1 MSNSQKGSSYHWSLL
16 RQGDY
21 AQSKDELPTRLSS
34 VEVAAGALRFALGPA
49 HEARLLLPLAK
60 SEKTGK
66 LPVSSAL
73 RIKETNAVIDGSQS
87 RLLDVMCTAKELES
101 VFAEVVEEI
110 LRRVQEGDSVPASV
124 RSTLHDFRALLLQ
137 IPAKTVPSEVV
148 LGLVGELLVLNE
160 LLDRSPEAWR
170 AWMGPQGGRHDF
182 RAGNLALEVKSTRS
196 ASNSHVAIQSL
207 DQLKEPLGG
216 RLCMVRLTLESA
228 AGGQLNVSGLFNRAM
243 LRCSEPEKLKEL
255 LLELDCRDP
264 DSPEWNYLSFSFE
277 REEIF
282 EVNDEFPRLTEDSFA
297 GSAIPQGIQN
307 VSYEIDL
314 NHARSNVI
322 SENKKSS
329 IQEELIS
336 CLSPS

>member
-1 MSNSQKGSSYHWSLL
+1 MSDAQQVPSYHWSLL

-21 AQSKDELPTRLSS
+21 TQSKDELPTRLST
-34 VEVAAGALRFALGPA
+34 VEVAAGPLRFALGPA
-49 HEARLLLPLAK
+49 HEARLLLPLTK

-73 RIKETNAVIDGSQS
+73 RIKETNAVIDGSQT

-110 LRRVQEGDSVPASV
+110 LRRIQEGDSVPASV
-124 RSTLHDFRALLLQ
+124 RSTLHDFRALLFQ
-137 IPAKTVPSEVV
+137 VPTKTAPTEAV

-160 LLDRSPEAWR
+160 LLDRSSEAWR
-170 AWMGPQGGRHDF
+170 AWMGPRGGRHDF

-196 ASNSHVAIQSL
+196 ASNSRVDIQSL
-207 DQLKEPLGG
+207 DQLNEPLGG
-216 RLCMVRLTLESA
+216 RLYMVRLTLESS
-228 AGGQLNVSGLFNRAM
+228 AGGQLNVSGLFNRAIS
-243 LRCSEPEKLKEL
+243 RCSEPEKIKEL

-264 DSPEWNYLSFSFE
+264 DSHEWNYLSFSFE
-277 REEIF
+277 GEDIF
-282 EVNDEFPRLTEDSFA
+282 EVNDEFPRMTEDSFV
-297 GSAIPQGIQN
+297 GSKTPQGIQN

-314 NHARSNVI
+314 NYARSNII
-322 SENKKSS
+322 SENKKNS

-336 CLSPS
+336 CLSPL